1 MKSEN
6 AIRLPLLLFNF
17 SLLTQYLFL
26 SKNKKE
32 YSHSSSFAFG
42 SINKS
47 YKFDLFYLYFLF
59 L

>member
-47 YKFDLFYLYFLF
+47 YKLD
-59 L
+59 